1 MHAERRFWF
10 PAKRYGW
17 GWGLPVAWQGRAT
30 LALYVGALLACG
42 ALLRPAR
49 HPMTFYVCAG
59 SATVVLIL
67 ILVCRW
73 KGEKPG
79 WHWGGHQP
87 R

>member
-17 GWGLPVAWQGRAT
+17 EWGLPVAWQGWAT
-30 LALYVGALLACG
+30 LALYVGVLLACG
-42 ALLRPAR
+42 ALLPPAR
-49 HPMTFYVCAG
+49 HPMAFYACAG
-59 SATVVLIL
+59 GATMVL

-79 WHWGGHQP
+79 WQWGGDQP